1 MPTSDPTPTLS
12 LAILG
17 ENSTATLI
25 FGISIFIFL
34 ILIIYALVRKLMVG
48 EKLKYEFIT
57 IIAHKFRTPLT
68 HVKWSAD
75 ELVKNEQDSYKKQS
89 LMDIQQSNEKLIK
102 LTGTLIE
109 LTDTDSTVA
118 SSYTMERVSLC
129 SFVRTVCNAYKDSFH
144 EKNIFFSVQCP
155 ENDLFVKID
164 VQRMEFVLQA
174 LLENALTYTPTG
186 KNVEV
191 SVTKSLRKA
200 HVTVTDHGIGIDK
213 SDLHNI
219 FEKFYRAD
227 NARAT
232 DTEGFGVGLYLA
244 QAIARRHKGKIEVY
258 SDGKY
263 SGATFT
269 LTLKAVR

>member
-1 MPTSDPTPTLS
+1 MPTSDLTSTLS
-12 LAILG
+12 LAISG

-75 ELVKNEQDSYKKQS
+75 ELVKNETDPYKKQS
-89 LMDIQQSNEKLIK
+89 LTDIQQSNEKLIK

-109 LTDTDSTVA
+109 LTDTDSTAA
-118 SSYTMERVSLC
+118 SSYTIERVSLC
-129 SFVRTVCNAYKDSFH
+129 SFVRTVCDTYKNAFH

-155 ENDLFVKID
+155 ANDILVKID

-191 SVTKSLRKA
+191 SVTKTLRRA
-200 HVTVTDHGIGIDK
+200 HVAVTDHGIGINK
-213 SDLHNI
+213 SDLNNI

-244 QAIARRHKGKIEVY
+244 QAITRRHKGKIEVY
-258 SDGKY
+258 SAGMG

-269 LTLKAVR
+269 LTLKTVR